1 MRRRWPTLSPVRV
14 KLSASHRSFFRGG
27 SSHSAKSSHTIFF
40 ARSAGLVTL
49 TEIKV
54 FLTKLDQLASS
65 TFPLLLG
72 VKLHQISDI
81 YEMTSGKDGSRMSG
95 ESAVTRNFGRTLKY
109 LMATQFLSRLIP
121 FIFNTWIVRQLT
133 EADYALYAVKFHL
146 LTTSILF
153 LSREGFRRACMR
165 IDIKCDGLM
174 DENSAK
180 LLRIAWLTLPFGII
194 FTSIMCTAFFWFE
207 KLSFHNAIS
216 DPYALAILIN
226 GFACILE
233 LLGEPLYILS
243 QNLLLLKLRL
253 MVETAATIVRCM
265 TTCALMF
272 QGTGMEIA
280 IIFAV
285 SQASYGASLALGYW
299 VYFITFRVIRY
310 RYLFPFRLWN
320 KLEYDRQLRYMCLLL
335 TGQASWKLLLQ
346 EGEKMVL
353 LWFDSSYNQAIYGL
367 VDKLGSLVVR
377 LVFNPFEESSYAI
390 FAKVASENSPQQI
403 KMLAN
408 SLIDAIKLVLLIGLV
423 ASAFGPSYSYC
434 LIRLLYGKKWSD
446 GQASTVLRYYCF
458 YIISLAINGTSEA
471 FLHAVA
477 NKSQLI
483 KSNLSLFF
491 FSGIYILLNII
502 LVQSA
507 GTLGLIAANLINM
520 ICRIAYSGLFI
531 QQFFKD
537 TSFSFLL
544 CLPSG
549 WVVLVLSGAIT
560 LISERL
566 ILDRENFWQ
575 SFMIHLSIGLVC
587 FFISAI
593 VIYRRERRFFD
604 KIIRIHAH
612 SD

>member
-1 MRRRWPTLSPVRV
+1 MD
-14 KLSASHRSFFRGG
+14 GME
-27 SSHSAKSSHTIFF
+27 
-40 ARSAGLVTL
+40 GLVRGQ
-49 TEIKV
+49 KV
-54 FLTKLDQLASS
+54 LNTGSPITIRDMHA
-65 TFPLLLG
+65 
-72 VKLHQISDI
+72 I
-81 YEMTSGKDGSRMSG
+81 TSGKDGAQMAERST
-95 ESAVTRNFGRTLKY
+95 ATNNFGQTFKY

-146 LTTSILF
+146 LTTAILF

-165 IDIKCDGLM
+165 KDLKCDGLM
-174 DENSAK
+174 DENAAK
-180 LLRIAWLTLPFGII
+180 LLRIAWLTIPFGVI
-194 FTSIMCTAFFWFE
+194 FTCVLCSLYFWIE
-207 KLSFHNAIS
+207 KISFQTAIS
-216 DPYALAILIN
+216 DPYARALLIN

-233 LLGEPLYILS
+233 LLAEPLYILS

-265 TTCALMF
+265 TTYTLMF
-272 QGTGMEIA
+272 QGTGMEMA

-285 SQASYGASLALGYW
+285 SQASYGASLAFGYW
-299 VYFITFRVIRY
+299 VYFLAFRVIKK
-310 RYLFPFRLWN
+310 RYLFPFRLLIN
-320 KLEYDRQLRYMCLLL
+320 FEYDSQLRHLCFLL

-377 LVFNPFEESSYAI
+377 LIFNPFEESSYTM
-390 FAKVASENSPQQI
+390 FAKVASGDSSQRI

-408 SLIDAIKLVLLIGLV
+408 SLIDALKLVLLIGLI

-458 YIISLAINGTSEA
+458 YIVSLAVNGTSEA

-477 NKSQLI
+477 NENQLMKST
-483 KSNLSLFF
+483 LSLFI
-491 FSGIYILLNII
+491 FSGIYLLFNIV

-507 GTLGLIAANLINM
+507 GALGLIAANLLNM
-520 ICRIAYSGLFI
+520 ILRITYSGLFI
-531 QQFFKD
+531 RRYFKD
-537 TSFSFLL
+537 TSFSVIQ

-549 WVVLVLSGAIT
+549 WIVLILSGAIT

-566 ILDRENFWQ
+566 ILDKGNFWQ
-575 SFMIHLSIGLVC
+575 TFMIHLSIGLFC
-587 FFISAI
+587 FSMSAI
-593 VIYRRERRFFD
+593 VIYRRERQFID
-604 KIIRIHAH
+604 KIIRIRVHI
-612 SD
+612 D